1 MRGPTKGVGRFGKNR
16 FLILLLSGAIFTGGC
31 GAVNFSYGNP
41 VTGNVGSENPLDNY
55 ESVEDFEKDLEEKIL
70 EEELKQEAEELLSD
84 VPDGELATTGNKKVD
99 GYKVGIAGGEYDL
112 RSSGK
117 ELIGEMVK
125 NGMIVLSS
133 SGATIKLFDE
143 NGDLSD
149 IMFINPGTEQEGYN
163 EKGHPEKYF
172 NGDDLKKEYQ
182 GKVIYADIRDIEDRP
197 ASSCNLFLDFLDHY
211 GNDPTK
217 FKTPDGYTEKSSS
230 KDLNDK
236 TCLQMGPWAPQIAN
250 CDTKYGSLF
259 VDGEQVDLSVYRN
272 RVDQLMKEH
281 EFESLVDLTK
291 YMLEDLASKGATA
304 NGRYLY
310 GTFTAYELD
319 NPSPSALAAI
329 DTEEHK
335 NCAALNL
342 ALCDAYE
349 KMDAG
354 EVENITT
361 YSLGWSSEGKKP
373 ATLYM
378 TVITPDN

>member
-1 MRGPTKGVGRFGKNR
+1 MKKR
-16 FLILLLSGAIFTGGC
+16 FLILLLTGAMLAGGC
-31 GAVNFSYGNP
+31 GKVNFSYGNP
-41 VTGNVGSENPLDNY
+41 VTGNAGSENPLDQY
-55 ESVEDFEKDLEEKIL
+55 ESAEDFEKDLEEKIRQ
-70 EEELKQEAEELLSD
+70 EELMEEAEELLSD
-84 VPDGELATTGNKKVD
+84 VPDGELAIASDKKVD
-99 GYKVGIAGGEYDL
+99 GYKVGIAGDEYDL
-112 RSSGK
+112 RSSVK

-125 NGMIVLSS
+125 NGMIVIGS
-133 SGATIKLFDE
+133 SGATTKLYDE
-143 NGDLSD
+143 NGELSD
-149 IMFINPGTEQEGYN
+149 VTLSNPGTEQEGYN

-182 GKVIYADIRDIEDRP
+182 GKVAYATIMDIEDRP
-197 ASSCNLFLDFLDHY
+197 ASSCNLFFDFLDHY
-211 GNDPTK
+211 GNDPIK

-230 KDLNDK
+230 KDLNEK
-236 TCLQMGPWAPQIAN
+236 TWLDMGSWAPQIPN
-250 CDTKYGSLF
+250 CDMKYGSLF

-291 YMLEDLASKGATA
+291 YMLEDLASKGARV

-310 GTFTAYELD
+310 GTFTTYELD
-319 NPSPSALAAI
+319 NPSDAALAEI
-329 DTEEHK
+329 DSEEHK

-354 EVENITT
+354 EVDNITT
-361 YSLGWSSEGKKP
+361 YSLGWSSDGKTP
-373 ATLYM
+373 TTLYM